1 MSNPAQPFDSPR
13 RPAAF
18 GRQPEELHI
27 PSSGL
32 MNTNIHRQSM
42 SLDYPAA
49 PDAGPNHVPSINVH
63 TPTSQQG
70 QHGASAGGGALPGAL
85 QPGNANRPPAMSV
98 NTAPSV
104 LPTLPQLTTQVQ
116 QQPTTPR
123 SSMVN
128 SHGHSR
134 SSPSGFEQSKYK
146 HPGASEPAKY
156 AQSPASA
163 YPPRTPQGSKYSP
176 LGLAD
181 IRPPGDLLSE
191 VVTSPGSAPYNGDV
205 QVPTNSS
212 YVAPWPIYAV
222 DWCKWPIAGNG
233 GSFGGK
239 IALGSYLEDNHNYV
253 WLRIAT
259 SLYSVPL
266 ANIPRS
272 KSLIRIGPSQT
283 RIHQMQLLGKSSWT
297 M

>member
-1 MSNPAQPFDSPR
+1 MSNPGQPFESSR

-27 PSSGL
+27 PSAGI
-32 MNTNIHRQSM
+32 MNTSNIHRQSM
-42 SLDYPAA
+42 SLDYPGARDV
-49 PDAGPNHVPSINVH
+49 PSNHVPSINVH
-63 TPTSQQG
+63 TPSSQQG
-70 QHGASAGGGALPGAL
+70 QFGPNAGGAVLPGAL
-85 QPGNANRPPAMSV
+85 QPGNANRPPAMTI
-98 NTAPSV
+98 NTAPSAIS
-104 LPTLPQLTTQVQ
+104 TLPQLSTQVQ

-123 SSMVN
+123 SSMIN

-134 SSPSGFEQSKYK
+134 SSPAGFEQSR
-146 HPGASEPAKY
+146 HSKY
-156 AQSPASA
+156 APSPTSA
-163 YPPRTPQGSKYSP
+163 YPPHTPQGSKYSP

-205 QVPTNSS
+205 QVPTNSN

-222 DWCKWPIAGNG
+222 DWCKWPVSGNG

-253 WLRIAT
+253 
-259 SLYSVPL
+259 
-266 ANIPRS
+266 
-272 KSLIRIGPSQT
+272 
-283 RIHQMQLLGKSSWT
+283 
-297 M
+297 